1 MNQKEINK
9 TIQNKIMDKS
19 ISSDEV
25 IRFVKG
31 ECQTIALTPLTLG
44 MLFEMY
50 AEIDYDPDDPT
61 SCFSREIP
69 ITELKNI
76 HPGFESTNGCQWAR
90 SDGSYLGKKYIIKRP
105 KKGGKV
111 FAIQLDG
118 PNRNSI
124 KRFRGI
130 RKDIRDEI
138 SKQRCVVLDVSS
150 NIEVDHK
157 NGKYDELS
165 NILLEDQKISDFQ
178 PLSKA
183 ANDAKRQHCKDCI
196 QSGKRYDARK
206 LGYKEGWVVGDE
218 NTSPCI
224 GCYWYDPKRFNELIS
239 KDYNKKK

>member
-1 MNQKEINK
+1 MNQKETNK
-9 TIQNKIMDKS
+9 LIQNKILDCS
-19 ISSDEV
+19 VSSDEV

-50 AEIDYDPDDPT
+50 ADIKYDPDDPT

-69 ITELKNI
+69 ISELKNI

-90 SDGSYLGKKYIIKRP
+90 SDGSYLGNKYKIKRP
-105 KKGGKV
+105 KVGGKV

-118 PNRNSI
+118 PNSNSV
-124 KRFRGI
+124 KKFRGI
-130 RKDIRDEI
+130 RKDIRDII
-138 SKQRCVVLDVSS
+138 SKQRCVILDVSS

-165 NILLEDQKISDFQ
+165 NIQLDEQKINDFQ

-183 ANDAKRQHCKDCI
+183 ANDAKRQHCKDCVR
-196 QSGKRYDARK
+196 SGKRYDARK

-239 KDYNKKK
+239 KDYNKTK